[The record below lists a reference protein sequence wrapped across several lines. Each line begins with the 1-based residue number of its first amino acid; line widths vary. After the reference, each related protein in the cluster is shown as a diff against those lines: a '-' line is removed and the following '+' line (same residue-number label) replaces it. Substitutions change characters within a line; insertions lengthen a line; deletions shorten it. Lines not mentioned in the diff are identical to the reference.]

1 MSRDIDTRGNRCLAR
16 IPRVPRDRFSR
27 DRLSSCGQVLHDQF
41 LQFPFQFF
49 IRYVCRRQRSNG
61 AVNGLPEVISRVHP
75 GFVRSRV
82 SPVFVMNP
90 RIFGVRI
97 AQYLHSGSMAVSWW
111 RQGVKGLWSRVFI
124 PEMERVG
131 HGGPRVVFL
140 REYSR
145 LAVSN
150 DRIVA
155 FLRGVEFWRQSRAGV
170 AESVDYSR
178 QFRASAT

>member
-1 MSRDIDTRGNRCLAR
+1 M
-16 IPRVPRDRFSR
+16 
-27 DRLSSCGQVLHDQF
+27 
-41 LQFPFQFF
+41 
-49 IRYVCRRQRSNG
+49 
-61 AVNGLPEVISRVHP
+61 
-75 GFVRSRV
+75 
-82 SPVFVMNP
+82 
-90 RIFGVRI
+90 
-97 AQYLHSGSMAVSWW
+97 SWW
-111 RQGVKGLWSRVFI
+111 RQGVKGLWSRVII

-145 LAVSN
+145 LAIPN

-155 FLRGVEFWRQSRAGV
+155 FLRGVEFWRQSHAGV